1 MMGARFWKSPSSKT
15 GKTIRTPSPPPMI
28 VTIMWNHRTPGIP
41 DEMFE
46 RLPNVPIT
54 KEEVRTIQISKA
66 RLNEGDTIYDIG
78 SGSGSVSVEAAI
90 QVGPSGT
97 DLAVDRDPDAV
108 KLTQANAAK
117 FNLDDIIRVV
127 PGEAVKVIPSLPVA
141 DAVFVGGTGG
151 DTADILRICRGRM
164 APGGRIVIGT
174 ILVETLAEV
183 LGAIRDTDLDDLD
196 ITQVTV
202 LKSRRTSTGTMM
214 LARNPVTILSA
225 SAPA

>member
-1 MMGARFWKSPSSKT
+1 
-15 GKTIRTPSPPPMI
+15 MI

-97 DLAVDRDPDAV
+97 VLAVDRDPDAV
-108 KLTQANAAK
+108 KLTQANASQVQPEQTSSGS
-117 FNLDDIIRVV
+117 FRGGYQGNTV
-127 PGEAVKVIPSLPVA
+127 PS
-141 DAVFVGGTGG
+141 
-151 DTADILRICRGRM
+151 C
-164 APGGRIVIGT
+164 
-174 ILVETLAEV
+174 
-183 LGAIRDTDLDDLD
+183 
-196 ITQVTV
+196 
-202 LKSRRTSTGTMM
+202 S
-214 LARNPVTILSA
+214 
-225 SAPA
+225 